1 MDQISAAA
9 LSAWVASFSAAA
21 AILSVI
27 LNIHVLS
34 QAKRNNELALLDRI
48 FSGIVELE
56 IRLYDSMEA
65 GERKEQSFFRWRGL
79 FLNRLEYFSF
89 LVNHNH
95 LTDESMVAFWGD
107 AIICWYREI
116 FLKHTK
122 DADLTDPKLYP
133 ELKSLYARLNN
144 RISATILE

>member
-1 MDQISAAA
+1 MDQITAAA
-9 LSAWVASFSAAA
+9 LSAWVASVSAGA

-56 IRLYDSMEA
+56 VRLYDSMEA
-65 GERKEQSFFRWRGL
+65 GNGKESFLRWRGL

-95 LTDESMVAFWGD
+95 LRDESMVAFWGD

-116 FLKHTK
+116 FLKYAEDT
-122 DADLTDPKLYP
+122 DLTDPKLCA
-133 ELKSLYARLNN
+133 ELKLLYAKLNSGIN
-144 RISATILE
+144 STIPE